1 MRDLADFIRFMPK
14 AELHLHLEGTFEPEM
29 MFALAARNR
38 VQLSHDSVDELRRAY
53 RFKNLQEFLDLYYQ
67 GMSVL
72 LVEQD
77 FYELTWAYLVRAKA
91 QNVVH
96 AEVFFD
102 PQGHTGRGVS
112 FATAIGGIHR
122 ALVDGETKL
131 GISFKLIMC
140 FLRHLDEADAE
151 KTLDEALKFRD
162 WIWGVGLDSSEIGHP
177 PAKFRRVFAR
187 ARSLGL
193 HCVAHAGEEGPA
205 DYVQDAL
212 DMLAVDRIDH
222 GNRCLDDDAI
232 VNRLI
237 ERRMGLTVC
246 PLSNLRL
253 GVVKSMA
260 AHPLPAML
268 RRGLLVTVNS
278 DDPAYFGGYI
288 NDNFLALATST
299 DVTREEI
306 RQLAENSFTASF
318 LGEAEKRKWIA
329 RLAEFAQTA

>member
-38 VQLSHDSVDELRRAY
+38 VQLSYDSVDELRRAY

-72 LVEQD
+72 LVERD

-187 ARSLGL
+187 AGTLGL
-193 HCVAHAGEEGPA
+193 RRVAHAGEEGPA
-205 DYVQDAL
+205 DYVRDTL

-222 GNRCLDDDAI
+222 GNRCLDDETI